1 MINLVARMEEV
12 VQSSVSDGQ
21 FMGSV
26 LVDQHGKILLDKGY
40 GYANLEWQI
49 PNSPTTKFRLGS
61 VTKQFTAAAILLLED
76 SGKLKITELVKKYM
90 PEAPAAW
97 DDITIFNLLT
107 HTSGI
112 PNYTR
117 FPEFAAITTF
127 TKTPEQQLELFR
139 NKPLVFQPGTQY
151 EYNNSGYM
159 LLGYLI
165 EKISGQSYQEFVVKN
180 IFKPLGMNDSGYD
193 SHAAIIP
200 HRASGYEKKPN
211 GITHAEYLDMS
222 LPYSAGSLYATT
234 HDLLRWQE
242 GLFGGKLLSSESLTK
257 MITPFK
263 NNYGFGVVIQSVD
276 GSKSIMHAGGINGFN
291 AILLY
296 FPEDKLTIVSL
307 SNMNAIGYVAQDIA
321 MKMVRLA
328 HGHTVTLPY
337 ERKHVT
343 ISPDILKK
351 YLGTYQVKSEG
362 IAYTKISY
370 DLIIAIDDDNLM
382 AQSPTLP
389 QTQLFLE
396 SESKFFGK
404 IPDVQ
409 IEFFTND
416 QGKVSHLVLTQ
427 DGESLMGLLKESH
440 DRRLIP

>member
-26 LVDQHGKILLDKGY
+26 LVAQQGKILLDKGY

-76 SGKLKITELVKKYM
+76 RGKFKITDLVKKYM
-90 PEAPAAW
+90 SDAPAAW

-112 PNYTR
+112 PNYTK
-117 FPEFAAITTF
+117 FPEFSAITTLA
-127 TKTPEQQLELFR
+127 KTPEQQLELFR
-139 NKPLVFQPGTQY
+139 DKPLVFQPGTQY
-151 EYNNSGYM
+151 EYTNSGYM
-159 LLGYLI
+159 LLGSLI
-165 EKISGQSYQEFVVKN
+165 EKISGQRYQDFVINN
-180 IFKPLGMNDSGYD
+180 IFKPLGMNNSGYD

-200 HRASGYEKKPN
+200 QRASGYEKKLS
-211 GITHAEYLDMS
+211 GITNTDYLDMS

-234 HDLLRWQE
+234 HDMLRWQE
-242 GLFGGKLLSSESLTK
+242 GLFGGKLLSPESLTK

-263 NNYGFGVVIQSVD
+263 NNYGFGVIIQSVD
-276 GSKSIMHAGGINGFN
+276 GSKAIHHAGGINGFN
-291 AILLY
+291 TFQLY
-296 FPEDKLTIVSL
+296 FPEDKLTVVSL
-307 SNMNAIGYVAQDIA
+307 SNMNAIGYVAQAIA

-328 HGHTVTLPY
+328 HGHTVILPS
-337 ERKHVT
+337 ERKQVT
-343 ISPDILKK
+343 VSLDVLKK
-351 YLGTYQVKSEG
+351 HTGTYQVKSEG

-370 DLIIAIDDDNLM
+370 DLIISIDNGILM
-382 AQSPTLP
+382 AQSSNLPPTQIFP
-389 QTQLFLE
+389 D

-416 QGKVSHLVLTQ
+416 QGNVSHLILTQ
-427 DGESLMGLLKESH
+427 DGESLTGL
-440 DRRLIP
+440 RA